1 MEIINLASG
10 SKGNSTYIKC
20 ANTHILVDV
29 GVSFKEINSRLASAM
44 VDSAKID
51 AILITHD
58 HTDHTKGLFTFIKMH
73 PHVAVYAHP
82 KTMTKLCTQGVIPS
96 ANQNFILSE
105 NFYIKD
111 LTVSAFSLPHDSEA
125 CLGYS
130 FYENG
135 KKFSIATDL
144 GYASEDTLNCLSGSD
159 LIFIEANY
167 NEEMLANCP
176 KYPAVIK
183 ARIASNHGHL
193 SNSDCARVI
202 EWLFN
207 LGTARFVLSHI
218 SENTNTPQLALSQIT
233 SYLGSKGIIVGE
245 MVEILQ
251 NNQYTLSKTFII

>member
-29 GVSFKEINSRLASAM
+29 GVSFKQVCSRLASIG
-44 VDSAKID
+44 VDAGEID

-58 HTDHTKGLFTFIKMH
+58 HTDHTKGLFSFIKMH

-82 KTMTKLCTQGVIPS
+82 KTMTKLCSQGVIPS
-96 ANQNFILSE
+96 ANQNYILSE

-111 LTVSAFSLPHDSEA
+111 ITVSAFSLPHDSEA

-144 GYASEDTLNCLSGSD
+144 GYASEDTLNSLSGSD

-167 NEEMLANCP
+167 NEDMLANCI

-193 SNSDCARVI
+193 SNTDCAYAI
-202 EWLFN
+202 EWLFSH
-207 LGTARFVLSHI
+207 GTMRFVLSHL
-218 SENTNTPQLALSQIT
+218 SENTNTPELAISQIS
-233 SYLGSKGIIVGE
+233 SYLHSKGIIVGE
-245 MVEILQ
+245 MVEIFQ
-251 NNQYTLSKTFII
+251 NNQYTLSKTYVV